1 MAFMQDWE
9 EFVSVKQSTV
19 VFSNI
24 LINYKCNYNLIL
36 KLVQELADIY
46 VLSFIVFALEFYFIY
61 TML

>member
-1 MAFMQDWE
+1 MQDWE
-9 EFVSVKQSTV
+9 EFVPVKQSTV

-61 TML
+61 TVL

>member
-19 VFSNI
+19 VFGNI
-24 LINYKCNYNLIL
+24 LINYKCKYNLIL

-46 VLSFIVFALEFYFIY
+46 VL
-61 TML
+61 

>member
-9 EFVSVKQSTV
+9 ESVSAKQSTV

-61 TML
+61 TVL

>member
-19 VFSNI
+19 VFGNI
-24 LINYKCNYNLIL
+24 LINYKCKYNLIL

-46 VLSFIVFALEFYFIY
+46 VLWFVVFALDFYFISI
-61 TML
+61 TW

>member
-1 MAFMQDWE
+1 MQDWE
-9 EFVSVKQSTV
+9 ESVSAKQSTV

-61 TML
+61 TVL

>member
-9 EFVSVKQSTV
+9 EFVPVKQSTV

-61 TML
+61 TVL

>member
-9 EFVSVKQSTV
+9 ESVSAKQSTV

-24 LINYKCNYNLIL
+24 LINYKWNYNLIL

-61 TML
+61 TVL

>member
-1 MAFMQDWE
+1 MALMQDWE

>member
-9 EFVSVKQSTV
+9 ESVSVKQSTV

-61 TML
+61 TVL